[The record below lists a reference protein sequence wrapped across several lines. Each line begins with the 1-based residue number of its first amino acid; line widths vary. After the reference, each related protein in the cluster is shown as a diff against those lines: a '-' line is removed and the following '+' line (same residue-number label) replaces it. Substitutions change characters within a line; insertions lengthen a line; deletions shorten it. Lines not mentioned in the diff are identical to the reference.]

1 MNLISSGEF
10 HSPRPF
16 HAEKQSG
23 KHPSFNTSTVPLG
36 SMRKVLVAASAI
48 AIILV
53 LALLLSQSS
62 AETIPYSIKGTSGEI
77 EFRQYPSLV
86 LATTD
91 NSPDDAGFN
100 LLFAYISGSNK
111 ARDKIPMTAPVITS
125 QKIPMT
131 SPVVSN
137 VTSMSFVMPAGKTP
151 EETPDPLDS
160 RVRIV
165 TLPEREVA
173 VIRFTGYASPQE
185 VDAVTVRL
193 QDGLKK
199 AGIETVG
206 ESFLMR
212 YDTPWMP
219 GFLRRNEVGIEI
231 QRP

>member
-1 MNLISSGEF
+1 MESCEN
-10 HSPRPF
+10 
-16 HAEKQSG
+16 
-23 KHPSFNTSTVPLG
+23 PSFITCTLLLG
-36 SMRKVLVAASAI
+36 SMRKILLVASAI

-53 LALLLSQSS
+53 LALLLTQSS
-62 AETIPYSIKGTSGEI
+62 AETIPYSIKGTTGEI

-91 NSPDDAGFN
+91 NSQNDAGFN

-111 ARDKIPMTAPVITS
+111 PREKIPMTAPVITS

-137 VTSMSFVMPAGKTP
+137 ATSMSFVLPAGKTR

-165 TLPEREVA
+165 TIPEREVA
-173 VIRFTGYASPQE
+173 VIRFTGYASSKE
-185 VDAVTVRL
+185 VDAVTLRL

-206 ESFLMR
+206 QSFLMR
-212 YDTPWMP
+212 YDTPWIP
-219 GFLRRNEVGIEI
+219 GFLRRNEVAVEI
-231 QRP
+231 RR

>member
-1 MNLISSGEF
+1 
-10 HSPRPF
+10 
-16 HAEKQSG
+16 
-23 KHPSFNTSTVPLG
+23 
-36 SMRKVLVAASAI
+36 MRKILLVASAI

-53 LALLLSQSS
+53 LALLLTQSS

-91 NSPDDAGFN
+91 NSQNDAGFN

-131 SPVVSN
+131 SPVVTN
-137 VTSMSFVMPAGKTP
+137 ATSMSFVLPAGKTR

-199 AGIETVG
+199 GGIETVG
-206 ESFLMR
+206 QPFLMR

-231 QRP
+231 KH

>member
-1 MNLISSGEF
+1 
-10 HSPRPF
+10 
-16 HAEKQSG
+16 
-23 KHPSFNTSTVPLG
+23 
-36 SMRKVLVAASAI
+36 MRKILLVASAI

-53 LALLLSQSS
+53 LALLLTQSS

-91 NSPDDAGFN
+91 NSQNDAGFN

-137 VTSMSFVMPAGKTP
+137 ATSMSFVLPAGKTR

-199 AGIETVG
+199 GGIETVG
-206 ESFLMR
+206 QPFLMR

-231 QRP
+231 KR

>member
-1 MNLISSGEF
+1 
-10 HSPRPF
+10 
-16 HAEKQSG
+16 
-23 KHPSFNTSTVPLG
+23 
-36 SMRKVLVAASAI
+36 MRKILLVASAI

-53 LALLLSQSS
+53 LALLLTQSS
-62 AETIPYSIKGTSGEI
+62 AETIPYSIKGTTGEI

-91 NSPDDAGFN
+91 NSQNDAGFN

-131 SPVVSN
+131 APVVSN
-137 VTSMSFVMPAGKTP
+137 ATSMSFVLPAGKTR

-219 GFLRRNEVGIEI
+219 GFLRRNEVAIEI
-231 QRP
+231 KR

>member
-1 MNLISSGEF
+1 
-10 HSPRPF
+10 
-16 HAEKQSG
+16 
-23 KHPSFNTSTVPLG
+23 
-36 SMRKVLVAASAI
+36 MRKILLVASAI

-53 LALLLSQSS
+53 LALLLTQSF
-62 AETIPYSIKGTSGEI
+62 AETVPYSIKGSTGEI
-77 EFRQYPSLV
+77 ELRQYPSLV

-91 NSPDDAGFN
+91 NSQNDAGFN

-137 VTSMSFVMPAGKTP
+137 ATSMSFVMPAGKTRD
-151 EETPDPLDS
+151 EIPDPLDN

-185 VDAVTVRL
+185 VDAVTLRL
-193 QDGLKK
+193 QDGLKMAK
-199 AGIETVG
+199 IETVG
-206 ESFLMR
+206 QPFLMR
-212 YDTPWMP
+212 YDSPWTP

-231 QRP
+231 KR

>member
-1 MNLISSGEF
+1 
-10 HSPRPF
+10 
-16 HAEKQSG
+16 
-23 KHPSFNTSTVPLG
+23 
-36 SMRKVLVAASAI
+36 MRKILLVASAI

-53 LALLLSQSS
+53 LALLLTQSS
-62 AETIPYSIKGTSGEI
+62 AETIPYSIKGTTGEI

-91 NSPDDAGFN
+91 NSQNDAGFN

-137 VTSMSFVMPAGKTP
+137 ATSMSFVLPAGKTR

-185 VDAVTVRL
+185 VDAVTLRL

-206 ESFLMR
+206 EPFLMR

-219 GFLRRNEVGIEI
+219 GFLRRNEVAVEI
-231 QRP
+231 RR

>member
-1 MNLISSGEF
+1 
-10 HSPRPF
+10 
-16 HAEKQSG
+16 
-23 KHPSFNTSTVPLG
+23 
-36 SMRKVLVAASAI
+36 MRKILLVASAI

-53 LALLLSQSS
+53 LALLLAQSS
-62 AETIPYSIKGTSGEI
+62 AETIPYSIKETTGEI

-91 NSPDDAGFN
+91 NSQNDAGFN

-111 ARDKIPMTAPVITS
+111 ARDIIPMTAPVITS

-131 SPVVSN
+131 SPIVSDA
-137 VTSMSFVMPAGKTP
+137 TSMSFVMPAGKTR
-151 EETPDPLDS
+151 EATPDPLDS

-185 VDAVTVRL
+185 VDAVTLRL
-193 QDGLKK
+193 QDGLNK
-199 AGIETVG
+199 AGIDYEG
-206 ESFLMR
+206 QPFLMR

-219 GFLRRNEVGIEI
+219 GFLRRNEVGIKI
-231 QRP
+231 KR

>member
-1 MNLISSGEF
+1 
-10 HSPRPF
+10 
-16 HAEKQSG
+16 
-23 KHPSFNTSTVPLG
+23 
-36 SMRKVLVAASAI
+36 MRKVILVASAI

-53 LALLLSQSS
+53 LALLLTQSS

-91 NSPDDAGFN
+91 NSQNDAGFN

-111 ARDKIPMTAPVITS
+111 AKDKIPMTAPVITS

-137 VTSMSFVMPAGKTP
+137 ATSMSFVLPAGKTR

-199 AGIETVG
+199 GGIETVG
-206 ESFLMR
+206 QPFLMR

-231 QRP
+231 KR

>member
-1 MNLISSGEF
+1 MLKRN
-10 HSPRPF
+10 R
-16 HAEKQSG
+16 A
-23 KHPSFNTSTVPLG
+23 NTPLFIICTVPLG
-36 SMRKVLVAASAI
+36 SMRKILLVASAL

-53 LALLLSQSS
+53 LALLLAQFS
-62 AETIPYSIKGTSGEI
+62 AETIPYSIKGTTGEI

-86 LATTD
+86 LATAD
-91 NSPDDAGFN
+91 NSQNDAGFN

-111 ARDKIPMTAPVITS
+111 ARDTIPMTAPVITS

-131 SPVVSN
+131 SPVVSDA
-137 VTSMSFVMPAGKTP
+137 TSMSFVMPAGKTR

-165 TLPEREVA
+165 TLPQREVA

-185 VDAVTVRL
+185 VDAVTSRL
-193 QDGLKK
+193 QDGLEKT
-199 AGIETVG
+199 GIETVG
-206 ESFLMR
+206 QPFLMR

-231 QRP
+231 RR

>member
-1 MNLISSGEF
+1 MVV
-10 HSPRPF
+10 SPHPF
-16 HAEKQSG
+16 HAKKKSCR
-23 KHPSFNTSTVPLG
+23 HPSLITFTVPLG
-36 SMRKVLVAASAI
+36 SMRKILLVASAI

-53 LALLLSQSS
+53 LALLLTQSS
-62 AETIPYSIKGTSGEI
+62 AETIPYSIKGTTGEI

-86 LATTD
+86 LATAD
-91 NSPDDAGFN
+91 NSQNDAGFN

-137 VTSMSFVMPAGKTP
+137 ATSMSFVLPAGKTR

-199 AGIETVG
+199 TGIETVG
-206 ESFLMR
+206 QPFLMR

-219 GFLRRNEVGIEI
+219 GFLRRNEVAVEI
-231 QRP
+231 RR

>member
-1 MNLISSGEF
+1 
-10 HSPRPF
+10 
-16 HAEKQSG
+16 
-23 KHPSFNTSTVPLG
+23 
-36 SMRKVLVAASAI
+36 MRKILLVASAI

-53 LALLLSQSS
+53 LALLLTQSS
-62 AETIPYSIKGTSGEI
+62 AETIPYSIKGTTGEI

-91 NSPDDAGFN
+91 NSQNDAGFN
-100 LLFAYISGSNK
+100 LLFAYISGNNK

-137 VTSMSFVMPAGKTP
+137 ATSMSFVLPAGKTW

-165 TLPEREVA
+165 TLPEREIA

-185 VDAVTVRL
+185 MDAVTVRL

-219 GFLRRNEVGIEI
+219 GFLRRNEVAIEI
-231 QRP
+231 KRP

>member
-1 MNLISSGEF
+1 
-10 HSPRPF
+10 
-16 HAEKQSG
+16 
-23 KHPSFNTSTVPLG
+23 
-36 SMRKVLVAASAI
+36 MRKILLVASAI

-53 LALLLSQSS
+53 LALLLTQSS
-62 AETIPYSIKGTSGEI
+62 AETIPYSIKGTTGEI

-86 LATTD
+86 FATTD
-91 NSPDDAGFN
+91 NSQNDAGFN

-137 VTSMSFVMPAGKTP
+137 ATSMSFVLPAGKTR

-185 VDAVTVRL
+185 VDAVTLRL

-206 ESFLMR
+206 QSFLMR
-212 YDTPWMP
+212 YDSPWTP

-231 QRP
+231 KR

>member
-1 MNLISSGEF
+1 
-10 HSPRPF
+10 
-16 HAEKQSG
+16 
-23 KHPSFNTSTVPLG
+23 
-36 SMRKVLVAASAI
+36 MRKILLVASAI

-53 LALLLSQSS
+53 LALLLTQSS
-62 AETIPYSIKGTSGEI
+62 AETIPYSIKGTTGEI

-91 NSPDDAGFN
+91 NSQNDAGFN

-137 VTSMSFVMPAGKTP
+137 ATSMSFVLPAGKTR

-206 ESFLMR
+206 QPFLMR

-231 QRP
+231 KR

>member
-1 MNLISSGEF
+1 MVV
-10 HSPRPF
+10 SPHPF
-16 HAEKQSG
+16 HAKKESC

-36 SMRKVLVAASAI
+36 SMRKILLVASAI

-53 LALLLSQSS
+53 LALLLAQSS
-62 AETIPYSIKGTSGEI
+62 AETIPYAIKGTTGEI
-77 EFRQYPSLV
+77 EFRQYPALV
-86 LATTD
+86 LATAD
-91 NSPDDAGFN
+91 NSQNDAGFN

-131 SPVVSN
+131 SPVVSDA
-137 VTSMSFVMPAGKTP
+137 TSMSFVMPAGKTR

-173 VIRFTGYASPQE
+173 VIRFTGYASPQD
-185 VDAVTVRL
+185 VDAVTLRL
-193 QDGLKK
+193 RDGLNKG
-199 AGIETVG
+199 GIETVG
-206 ESFLMR
+206 QPFLMR

-231 QRP
+231 RR

>member
-1 MNLISSGEF
+1 
-10 HSPRPF
+10 
-16 HAEKQSG
+16 
-23 KHPSFNTSTVPLG
+23 
-36 SMRKVLVAASAI
+36 MRKILLVASAI

-62 AETIPYSIKGTSGEI
+62 AETIPYSIKGTTGEI

-91 NSPDDAGFN
+91 NSQNDAGFN
-100 LLFAYISGSNK
+100 LLFAYISGSNR

-137 VTSMSFVMPAGKTP
+137 ATSMSFVLPAGKTR

-206 ESFLMR
+206 EPFLMR

-219 GFLRRNEVGIEI
+219 GFLRRNEVAVEI
-231 QRP
+231 RR

>member
-1 MNLISSGEF
+1 
-10 HSPRPF
+10 
-16 HAEKQSG
+16 
-23 KHPSFNTSTVPLG
+23 
-36 SMRKVLVAASAI
+36 MRKILLVASAI

-53 LALLLSQSS
+53 LALLLTQSS

-91 NSPDDAGFN
+91 NSPNDAGFN

-137 VTSMSFVMPAGKTP
+137 ATSMSFVLPAGKTR

-231 QRP
+231 KR